1 MRGIRVSESPAAVN
15 PLVEINPAHRVPLA
29 AAAKVLIL
37 LSLPPPPS
45 KKYALRFSQLRA
57 ALSHLS

>member
-1 MRGIRVSESPAAVN
+1 MRVSECPAVVN

-29 AAAKVLIL
+29 AVAKVLI
-37 LSLPPPPS
+37 PS